1 MLKHDHIQRE
11 LLMSK
16 EEGLEWH
23 KFKAKLGPIYPGY
36 ESFDVYMNWMK
47 EQLQNCGCVDFLEHH
62 WTHETY
68 RVKDWPEREPGT
80 MKLVIE
86 GKEIPVGTF
95 VQLAPSTGPEG
106 LTAPMVYYDATQGEP
121 EEGAFAGKIVVMEE
135 PPIPEKPYSNQFLES
150 YAITDTNYRS
160 DPVPPAGILEFPD
173 PTVNNSWF
181 TRWAF
186 SSWMFTLVPYA
197 AKGKAAGLLIVSRL
211 TYGSL
216 EGLYDRQKEHVT
228 TLVIDCQAGQ
238 EVLPAAKAGKTATMT
253 LISEFFPADAWN
265 FVCYLPGV
273 HYGTDKD
280 EQISINI
287 HVDAMS
293 LTQDNGSLG
302 LLGVVKYFS
311 RLPQEERPKTLLLCI
326 DSRHFIEG
334 FENGNVEHDPYVVYP
349 KIREK
354 ITACLGLEHM
364 GEMEGAEDF
373 ANNDMV
379 PTGRPE
385 FTFMVS
391 DDNDFCAH
399 LLIRSAINSGLERAD
414 IKIDGR
420 PGLHGMYKGLV
431 RAVQAKIH
439 KLGVCVMGQAGN
451 WCGAH
456 TQIYSTLQ
464 YFGPEK
470 FAAEVELWTEVV
482 DGLMRTDAAVYHISW
497 ANLNTA
503 IRTAA
508 EKGQITQTAKEGL
521 LMGVASLFRD
531 AEDGEYAL
539 AASRLEHEIIPA
551 AQTLS
556 AQAVA
561 DAAKAVA
568 EMLKSAQER
577 QSA

>member
-1 MLKHDHIQRE
+1 MRKPDPIRRE
-11 LLMSK
+11 LLMSS
-16 EEGLEWH
+16 ELGLNWH
-23 KFKAKLGPIYPGY
+23 QFKAELGPIYPGY
-36 ESFDVYMNWMK
+36 ESFDRYMNWMK
-47 EQLQNCGCVDFLEHH
+47 TQLQNYGCVDFLEHH

-68 RVKDWPEREPGT
+68 RVKDWPQRQNGT

-95 VQLAPSTGPEG
+95 VQLAPSTGEAG
-106 LTAPMVYYDATQGEP
+106 LTAPMVYYDIAQGEP
-121 EEGAFAGKIVVMEE
+121 APGAFAGKIVVMEE
-135 PPIPEKPYSNQFLES
+135 PPLPEKPYSDQFLES
-150 YAITDTNYRS
+150 YAITDTNFRS
-160 DPVPPAGILEFPD
+160 GPTPPAGLLEFPD
-173 PTVNNSWF
+173 PAVNNSWF
-181 TRWAF
+181 TRWSF
-186 SSWMFTLVPYA
+186 SSWMFRLVPYA
-197 AKGKAAGLLIVSRL
+197 AKGQAAGLLIVSRL

-216 EGLYDRQKEHVT
+216 YGLYDRQENRVT
-228 TLVIDCQAGQ
+228 ALVLDCEAGKAL
-238 EVLPAAKAGKTATMT
+238 LPAAKAGKTATMT

-265 FVCYLPGV
+265 FVCYLPGA
-273 HYGTDKD
+273 HYGTDRD
-280 EQISINI
+280 DQISINI

-302 LLGVVKYFS
+302 LLGIVHYFS
-311 RLPQEERPKTLLLCI
+311 QMPREQRRKTLLLCI

-334 FENGNVEHDPYVVYP
+334 FENGNVAHDPYVVFP
-349 KIREK
+349 QIREK

-373 ANNDMV
+373 VHNDMV

-431 RAVQAKIH
+431 RAVQAKVH

-470 FAAEVELWTEVV
+470 FAAEVALWTEVV
-482 DGLMRTDAAVYHISW
+482 DGLMRTDAAVYDIAW
-497 ANLNTA
+497 AKLNTA
-503 IRTAA
+503 IRDAA
-508 EKGQITQTAKEGL
+508 KGGEITETAKEGL
-521 LMGVASLFRD
+521 LLGVASLFRD
-531 AEDGEYAL
+531 AEDGDYGL
-539 AASRLEHEIIPA
+539 AAQRLAQEIVPA
-551 AQTLS
+551 AQVLS
-556 AQAVA
+556 AQGIAEAAQKVA
-561 DAAKAVA
+561 DMLRRAA
-568 EMLKSAQER
+568 R
-577 QSA
+577 